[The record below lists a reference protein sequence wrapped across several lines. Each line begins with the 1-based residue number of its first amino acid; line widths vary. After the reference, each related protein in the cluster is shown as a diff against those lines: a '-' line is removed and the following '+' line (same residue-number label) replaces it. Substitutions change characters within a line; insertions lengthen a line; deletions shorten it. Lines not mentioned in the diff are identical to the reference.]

1 MYDFCKNFIFLS
13 NFFFQIKICPFKKFN
28 PAKKISLWKK
38 NNSAKQTHSV
48 KDQFYSQFS
57 FATNEQIAIFTPLY
71 KLCQMKDD
79 KERNYFS
86 LRTMFW
92 KCLLPMLK
100 YV

>member
-1 MYDFCKNFIFLS
+1 MIFTKTLFFS
-13 NFFFQIKICPFKKFN
+13 VIFFFQIKICPFKKFN
-28 PAKKISLWKK
+28 PAKKISLCKK

-57 FATNEQIAIFTPLY
+57 FAANEQIAIFTPLY

-92 KCLLPMLK
+92 KCLPPMLK
-100 YV
+100 CF